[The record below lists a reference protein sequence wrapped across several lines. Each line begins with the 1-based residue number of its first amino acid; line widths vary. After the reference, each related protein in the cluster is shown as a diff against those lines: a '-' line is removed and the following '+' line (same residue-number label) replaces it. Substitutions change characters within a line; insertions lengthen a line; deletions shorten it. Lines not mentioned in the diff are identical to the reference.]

1 MTADRIDRRPGFVR
15 ACYGS
20 INRADLHRSDR
31 RHECCTIHRRI
42 FIGRFVRIFLSA
54 RYMSVF
60 ALLIVLPALQ
70 SLVPLFIERATETE
84 SKDNE
89 QNMYSSTVNTN
100 Q

>member
-1 MTADRIDRRPGFVR
+1 
-15 ACYGS
+15 
-20 INRADLHRSDR
+20 
-31 RHECCTIHRRI
+31 
-42 FIGRFVRIFLSA
+42 
-54 RYMSVF
+54 MSVF